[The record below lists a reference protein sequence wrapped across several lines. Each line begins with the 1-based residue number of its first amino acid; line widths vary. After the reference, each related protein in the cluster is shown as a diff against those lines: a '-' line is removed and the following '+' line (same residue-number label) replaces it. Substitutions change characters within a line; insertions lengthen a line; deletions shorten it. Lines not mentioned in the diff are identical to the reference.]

1 MANQPSQEVQLLLAA
16 EKRATEK
23 VTEARKRKAQL
34 LKKAKEEAAAD
45 IEQFKAERQIV
56 FNKYETEHIGSKDD
70 VAKKI
75 DRDTSERLESMQK
88 NVQTNKSFILNQLV
102 DNIVNSVS
110 TWNVQPPKI
119 DIKSLWGAQLHEF
132 HFSCAL
138 TNLICFVN

>member
-23 VTEARKRKAQL
+23 VSEARKRKAQL

-70 VAKKI
+70 IAKKI
-75 DRDTSERLESMQK
+75 DRETTERLETMQK
-88 NVQTNKSFILNQLV
+88 RMHTNRSKIVDELMGNVVSGVVQWNYPPSRMSLKSF
-102 DNIVNSVS
+102 
-110 TWNVQPPKI
+110 
-119 DIKSLWGAQLHEF
+119 
-132 HFSCAL
+132 
-138 TNLICFVN
+138 